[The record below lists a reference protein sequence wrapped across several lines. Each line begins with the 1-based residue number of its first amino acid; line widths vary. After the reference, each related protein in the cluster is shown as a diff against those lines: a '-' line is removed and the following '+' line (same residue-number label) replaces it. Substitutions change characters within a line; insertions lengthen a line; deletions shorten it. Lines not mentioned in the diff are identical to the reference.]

1 MLHADEGGGMS
12 KIIASAA
19 IRGAQKM
26 AREAEEMLE
35 KAIAEKGENFSFEFP
50 DTAYYLPMFYALTGL
65 AVKNLSDMRVA
76 LGMIKEM
83 LHPEPEEELWT
94 PYLGEAL
101 DSGMA
106 TLFSEEIVMAIR
118 YIYGLEPVT
127 DPDTGYTYNG
137 FITDTIQRNLGIQL
151 VDGTM
156 PGFAAIIGAAPDDDT
171 AVKIIRE
178 LQEKN
183 ILIFLSGQVNGN
195 SMTKQLLRKGVE
207 LGWETRIVPVGPDT
221 EHTIYPLNWSIRASL
236 IYGGR
241 KPGDFKG
248 HLNYTKGRVFA
259 FALVLGELD
268 DMKWSNG
275 AGAVNM
281 GYPAICDTDVPV
293 IHPTGVCT
301 YEEVEKELDHARIV
315 QKAIEVRG
323 LKITVEKPPIPV
335 AYGPAFEGERIRKED
350 TFIEFGGSRT
360 ASFEWVRMKEMDEIE
375 DGRVEIVGSN
385 YQEAYDKGG
394 QMPLAIIIDVA
405 GRKMQKDFEGVIERK
420 IHHNI
425 NEAQGVWHMGQR
437 DINWMRISNNAKKE
451 GFTLEHLGILNATMT
466 HSRFRSIVDK
476 VQVTIYTDEEDVLKL
491 REEARISYKERDQ
504 RLGGLVDEAV
514 DTFYS
519 CLLCQS
525 FAPSHVCV
533 ISPERLGLCGA
544 YNWLDC
550 KAAFEIDP
558 TGGNQPIQKGT
569 LIDTRFGRYTGIDEY
584 LKKASGG
591 AVETLNLYTIMENP
605 MTSCGCFECIVAII
619 PEANGVMV
627 VNRGHTGMTPA
638 GMKFSTLAGT
648 VGGGTQNPGFM
659 GIGRNFIVSKKFL
672 AGDGGIKRIVWMTK
686 NLKESLRESFEKRAA
701 EEGVPD
707 LFDKI
712 ADESICEDP
721 EKLLEFLTGLSH
733 PALEMEPMF

>member
-1 MLHADEGGGMS
+1 MS
-12 KIIASAA
+12 KLIASAA
-19 IRGAQKM
+19 IKGAHILVRK
-26 AREAEEMLE
+26 AEEMLE
-35 KAIAEKGENFSFEFP
+35 KTITEKGEKFNFEFP
-50 DTAYYLPMFYALTGL
+50 DTAYYLPMIYAMTGFPVKTL
-65 AVKNLSDMRVA
+65 ADMRVA
-76 LGMIKEM
+76 LGMAKEM
-83 LHPEPEEELWT
+83 LHEEPDEHLWK

-106 TLFSEEIVMAIR
+106 TLFAEEIIMALR
-118 YIYGLEPVT
+118 YINGLEPAT
-127 DPDTGYTYNG
+127 DPETGYVYNG

-156 PGFAAIIGAAPDDDT
+156 PGFAAVIGAAPDDDT
-171 AVKIIRE
+171 AEKIIRE

-195 SMTKQLLRKGVE
+195 SVTKQLLRKGVE

-221 EHTIYPLNWSIRASL
+221 EHTIYPLDWSVRASL
-236 IYGGR
+236 IFGGK
-241 KPGDFKG
+241 KPGDYKG
-248 HLNYTKGRVFA
+248 HLRYTKDRVFA

-268 DMKWSNG
+268 DIKWTTG
-275 AGAVNM
+275 AGAINM
-281 GYPAICDTDVPV
+281 GYPAVCDTDVPV

-301 YEEVEKELDHARIV
+301 YEEVDKEFDHNKIV

-323 LKITVEKPPIPV
+323 LKIIIEKPPIPV

-350 TFIEFGGSRT
+350 MFIEFGGTRT
-360 ASFEWVRMKEMDEIE
+360 PSFEWVRMREMEEIE
-375 DGRVEIVGSN
+375 DGKVVVVGN
-385 YQEAYDKGG
+385 NWHERYEQGG
-394 QMPLAIIIDVA
+394 EMPLGIVIDVA
-405 GRKMQKDFEGVIERK
+405 GRKMQKDFESVIERK
-420 IHHNI
+420 VHSNI
-425 NEAQGVWHMGQR
+425 NETQGVWHMGQR
-437 DINWMRISNNAKKE
+437 DINWLRINHNAKKS
-451 GFTLEHLGILNATMT
+451 GFTLEHLGIINVTMT
-466 HSRFRSIVDK
+466 HHRFRAIVDK
-476 VQVTIYTDEEDVLKL
+476 VQVTIYTDEEDVLRIQEK
-491 REEARISYKERDQ
+491 ARKVYKERDQ
-504 RLGGLVDEAV
+504 RIGGLVDEAV

-558 TGGNQPIQKGT
+558 TGGNQPILKGE
-569 LIDTRFGRYTGIDEY
+569 LIDARYGRYSGIDEY

-619 PEANGVMV
+619 PEANGVMIV
-627 VNRGHTGMTPA
+627 QRGHTDMTPI

-672 AGDGGIKRIVWMTK
+672 LGDGGIKRIVWMTK
-686 NLKESLRESFEKRAA
+686 NLKESIKDAFEKRAA

-707 LFDKI
+707 LLDKI
-712 ADESICEDP
+712 ADEAICEDS
-721 EKLLEFLTGLSH
+721 EKLLEFLTSVVH
-733 PALEMEPMF
+733 PALEMEPML

>member
-1 MLHADEGGGMS
+1 MS

-19 IRGAQKM
+19 IGAAHKVIAQ
-26 AREAEEMLE
+26 AEEMLE
-35 KAIAEKGENFSFEFP
+35 KATSEKGKDFVFEFP
-50 DTAYYLPMFYALTGL
+50 DTAFYLPMIYAMTGFPI
-65 AVKNLSDMRVA
+65 KTLSDMKVGIGLA
-76 LGMIKEM
+76 KEM
-83 LHPEPEEELWT
+83 LHPEPEENIWK

-106 TLFSEEIVMAIR
+106 TLFAEEIIMALR
-118 YIYGLEPVT
+118 YINGLEPAV
-127 DPDTGYTYNG
+127 DPETGYVYNG

-156 PGFAAIIGAAPDDDT
+156 PGFAAVVGAAPDDDT

-183 ILIFLSGQVNGN
+183 ILIFLSSHVNRN
-195 SMTKQLLRKGVE
+195 SVTKQLLRKGVE

-236 IYGGR
+236 IFGGK

-248 HLNYTKGRVFA
+248 HLKYTKDRVFA
-259 FALVLGELD
+259 FALVLGDLD
-268 DMKWSNG
+268 DLKWSTG
-275 AGAVNM
+275 AGAINM
-281 GYPAICDTDVPV
+281 GYPAVCDTDVPV

-301 YEEVEKELDHARIV
+301 YEEVDKELDHNKIV
-315 QKAIEVRG
+315 QKTIEVRG
-323 LKITVEKPPIPV
+323 LKIITQKPPIPV

-350 TFIEFGGSRT
+350 MFIEFGGQRT
-360 ASFEWVRMKEMDEIE
+360 PAFEWVRMRELEEIE
-375 DGRVEIVGSN
+375 DGKIVVVGN
-385 YQEAYDKGG
+385 NWKEKYDQGG
-394 QMPLAIIIDVA
+394 QMPLGIVIDVA
-405 GRKMQKDFEGVIERK
+405 GRKMQKDFESVIERK
-420 IHHNI
+420 VHHNI
-425 NEAQGVWHMGQR
+425 NEAQGLWHMGQR
-437 DINWMRISNNAKKE
+437 DLNWIRININAKKE
-451 GFTLEHLGILNATMT
+451 GITLEHIGIIQATMA
-466 HSRFRSIVDK
+466 HHRFRAIVDK
-476 VQVTIYTDEEDVLKL
+476 VQVTLYTEEEEVLKMQ
-491 REEARISYKERDQ
+491 EEARKVYRERDH
-504 RLGGLVDEAV
+504 RLGGLTDEAV

-558 TGGNQPIQKGT
+558 TGGNQPIPKGD
-569 LIDTRFGRYTGIDEY
+569 LMDERYGRYVGIDDY

-591 AVETLNLYTIMENP
+591 AVETLNLYTIMQNP
-605 MTSCGCFECIVAII
+605 MTSCGCFECIITIV
-619 PEANGVMV
+619 PEANGVMI

-638 GMKFSTLAGT
+638 GMKFSTLAGSI
-648 VGGGTQNPGFM
+648 GGGVQNPGFM

-672 AGDGGIKRIVWMTK
+672 HGDGGLKRIIWMTK
-686 NLKESLRESFEKRAA
+686 NLKEGLREEFNKRAE

-707 LFDKI
+707 LLDKI
-712 ADESICEDP
+712 ADETICEDS
-721 EKLLEFLTGLSH
+721 EKLLEHLTQVSH
-733 PALEMEPMF
+733 PALEMESMI

>member
-1 MLHADEGGGMS
+1 MS
-12 KIIASAA
+12 KLIASEA
-19 IRGAQKM
+19 IRGAHILVKQ
-26 AREAEEMLE
+26 AEEMLE
-35 KAIAEKGENFSFEFP
+35 KAIAEKGEGYAFEFP
-50 DTAYYLPMFYALTGL
+50 DTAYNLPIVYAMTGFP
-65 AVKNLSDMRVA
+65 AKTLSDIKVA
-76 LGMIKEM
+76 LGMAKDL
-83 LHPEPEEELWT
+83 LHPEPEEHIWK

-106 TLFSEEIVMAIR
+106 TLFAEEIIMAVR
-118 YIYGLEPVT
+118 YIYGLEPAK
-127 DPDTGYTYNG
+127 DPETGYVYNG

-156 PGFAAIIGAAPDDDT
+156 PGFAAVIGAAPDDDT

-183 ILIFLSGQVNGN
+183 ILIFLSGHVNGN
-195 SMTKQLLRKGVE
+195 SVTKQLLRKGVE

-221 EHTIYPLNWSIRASL
+221 EHTIYPLNWSVRASL
-236 IYGGR
+236 IFGGK

-248 HLNYTKGRVFA
+248 HLRYTKDRVFA

-268 DMKWSNG
+268 KIKWSTG
-275 AGAVNM
+275 AGAINM

-293 IHPTGVCT
+293 IHPTGVCL
-301 YEEVEKELDHARIV
+301 YEEVDKEFEHDKIV

-323 LKITVEKPPIPV
+323 LKIIVEKPPIPV
-335 AYGPAFEGERIRKED
+335 SYGPAFEGERIRKED
-350 TFIEFGGSRT
+350 MFIEFGGTRT
-360 ASFEWVRMKEMDEIE
+360 PSFEWVRMREMEEIE
-375 DGRVEIVGSN
+375 DGKVLVVGNNWQERYEQGGKMSLGIIV
-385 YQEAYDKGG
+385 
-394 QMPLAIIIDVA
+394 DVA
-405 GRKMQKDFEGVIERK
+405 GRKMQKDFESVIERK

-437 DINWMRISNNAKKE
+437 DINWMRISHNAKKE
-451 GFTLEHLGILNATMT
+451 GFTLEHLGILNVTMT
-466 HSRFRSIVDK
+466 HYRFKSIVDK

-491 REEARISYKERDQ
+491 QEEARKVYKERDQ
-504 RLGGLVDEAV
+504 RIGGLVDEAV

-550 KAAFEIDP
+550 RAAFEIDP
-558 TGGNQPIQKGT
+558 TGGNQPIKKGE
-569 LIDTRFGRYTGIDEY
+569 LLDKRYGRYSGIDEY

-605 MTSCGCFECIVAII
+605 MTSCGCFECIIAII
-619 PEANGVMV
+619 PEANGVMIV
-627 VNRGHTGMTPA
+627 ERGHIQMTPV
-638 GMKFSTLAGT
+638 GMKFSTLAGS

-672 AGDGGIKRIVWMTK
+672 HGDGGIKRIVWMTK
-686 NLKESLRESFEKRAA
+686 NLKESLKEAFNKRAA

-707 LFDKI
+707 LLDKI
-712 ADESICEDP
+712 ADETIAEESD
-721 EKLLEFLTGLSH
+721 KLLEFLASVGH
-733 PALEMEPMF
+733 PALEMEPML

>member
-1 MLHADEGGGMS
+1 MS

-19 IRGAQKM
+19 IRGSHILVNKAG
-26 AREAEEMLE
+26 EMLE
-35 KAIAEKGENFSFEFP
+35 KTIAEKGGQFSFEFP
-50 DTAYYLPMFYALTGL
+50 DTAYYFPMIYAMTGFP
-65 AVKNLSDMRVA
+65 VKTLSDMKVA
-76 LGMIKEM
+76 LGMAKKQ
-83 LHPEPEEELWT
+83 LHAEPDEHLWK

-106 TLFSEEIVMAIR
+106 SLFAEEIIMALR
-118 YIYGLEPVT
+118 YINGLEPAT
-127 DPDTGYTYNG
+127 DPETGYVYNG
-137 FITDTIQRNLGIQL
+137 FITDTIQRSLGIQL
-151 VDGTM
+151 ADGTM
-156 PGFAAIIGAAPDDDT
+156 PGFAAVIGAAPDDDT

-183 ILIFLSGQVNGN
+183 ILIFLSGQSNGD
-195 SMTKQLLRKGVE
+195 SVTKQLLRKNVE

-221 EHTIYPLNWSIRASL
+221 EHTIYPLDWSIRASL
-236 IYGGR
+236 IFGGK

-248 HLNYTKGRVFA
+248 HLKYTKERVFA
-259 FALVLGELD
+259 FALVLGALD
-268 DMKWSNG
+268 EIKWTTG
-275 AGAVNM
+275 AGAINM

-301 YEEVEKELDHARIV
+301 YEEVDKEPDHNKIV

-350 TFIEFGGSRT
+350 MFMEFGGART
-360 ASFEWVRMKEMDEIE
+360 PSFEWVRTREMEELE
-375 DGRVEIVGSN
+375 DGKVTIVGN
-385 YQEAYDKGG
+385 GWQELYEKGG
-394 QMPLAIIIDVA
+394 RMPLGIVIDVA
-405 GRKMQKDFEGVIERK
+405 GRKMQKDFEAVLERK

-425 NEAQGVWHMGQR
+425 NEAQGIWHMGQR
-437 DINWMRISNNAKKE
+437 DINWIRISKNAKND

-466 HSRFRSIVDK
+466 HHRFKSIVDK
-476 VQVTIYTDEEDVLKL
+476 VQVTIYTEEADVL
-491 REEARISYKERDQ
+491 RVQDEARQAYRERDQ
-504 RLGGLVDEAV
+504 RLSGLVDDNV
-514 DTFYS
+514 DLFYS

-558 TGGNQPIQKGT
+558 TGGNQPIPKGE
-569 LIDTRFGRYTGIDEY
+569 LIDARFGRYTGIDDY
-584 LKKASGG
+584 LRKASGG

-605 MTSCGCFECIVAII
+605 MTSCGCFECIVAIV
-619 PEANGVMV
+619 PEANGVMI

-659 GIGRNFIVSKKFL
+659 GIGRNFIISKKFL
-672 AGDGGIKRIVWMTK
+672 AGDGGVKRIVWMTK
-686 NLKESLRESFEKRAA
+686 NLKESLREAFNQRAA
-701 EEGVPD
+701 EEGVSD
-707 LFDKI
+707 LLDKI
-712 ADESICEDP
+712 ADEEICEDS
-721 EKLLEFLTGLSH
+721 EKLLEFLASVNH